1 MFVARA
7 RFETSQRGKSR
18 MQAYVAELAGKT
30 DCTIMNIEN

>member
-7 RFETSQRGKSR
+7 RFETSQRRKSR
-18 MQAYVAELAGKT
+18 TQAYVAELAGKT